1 MLSLRKN
8 GVQFKLL
15 LKMILNYYFCAMMY
29 GKKITG
35 LVLIVTIM
43 LFGFGIPEKLQK
55 KVDKE
60 IEKVFGANNLT
71 FEAIAVPSSLN
82 AQLPAKITPHN
93 FFKLMKNAEVAG
105 YIFVD
110 NAPSKT
116 ASFDYLVVFD
126 ANLSVVH
133 SKVLI
138 YREEYGG
145 EIGSK
150 RWLQQFIGKTGQDRV
165 DHETNIDGIS
175 GATISVRSMTTS
187 IDNLLQTVGIL
198 QEKKLL

>member
-1 MLSLRKN
+1 
-8 GVQFKLL
+8 
-15 LKMILNYYFCAMMY
+15 MMQ

-35 LVLIVTIM
+35 FVLVLAVM
-43 LFGFGIPEKLQK
+43 LLGFGIPEKLQK

-60 IEKVFGANNLT
+60 IEKVFGANDFTLKPIN
-71 FEAIAVPSSLN
+71 VPASLN
-82 AQLPAKITPHN
+82 AQLPAKITAHN
-93 FFKLMKNAEVAG
+93 FFKLTKDSEVTG

-116 ASFDYLVVFD
+116 AKFDYLVVFD
-126 ANLSVVH
+126 ANLSVIH
-133 SKVLI
+133 SKILI

-150 RWLQQFIGKTGQDRV
+150 RWLQQFTGKTGKDRV

-187 IDNLLQTVGIL
+187 MDNLLQTVGIL
-198 QEKKLL
+198 QDKKLL